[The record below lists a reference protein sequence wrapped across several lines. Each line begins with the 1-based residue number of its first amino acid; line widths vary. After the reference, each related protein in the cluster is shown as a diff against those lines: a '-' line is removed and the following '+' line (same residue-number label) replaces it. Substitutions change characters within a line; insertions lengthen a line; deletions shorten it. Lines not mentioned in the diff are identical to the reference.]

1 MGNWQ
6 YPDRDPHNGD
16 VECRWAK
23 QPKIAIFDH
32 YLALASMTAGQSR
45 VVNISAAELVYST

>member
-45 VVNISAAELVYST
+45 VVNISTV